1 MMNPNEDRLARIEQR
16 LARLEAL
23 AGVILQHV
31 GLPAERANQMVDAE
45 LRRQSPGYNLMDE
58 VKALLRAGQKT
69 QAMMLYGERTG
80 SDFKATKAAIDAL
93 EKQL

>member
-23 AGVILQHV
+23 AGVILQHI
-31 GLPAERANQMVDAE
+31 GLPPERASQMVEAQ
-45 LRRQSPGYNLMDE
+45 LRRQSQGYNLMDE

-80 SDFKATKAAIDAL
+80 ADFKTTKAAIEAL